1 MGIELRA
8 AVAIKGIPYPDEAI
22 NGMTREFRGWVW
34 MRWGQ
39 AVRHCGKVGGQS
51 DELAPAMDSIGVYT
65 AGQVHGRSY
74 RMRVFDPISVLV
86 AAADG
91 GEGVWGAGSRGVWG
105 SRGARADEMNL
116 CRC

>member
-51 DELAPAMDSIGVYT
+51 DELAPAKHSIGVYT
-65 AGQVHGRSY
+65 AGQVHGRCY
-74 RMRVFDPISVLV
+74 RMRVLDSISPLV
-86 AAADG
+86 AAGDDI
-91 GEGVWGAGSRGVWG
+91 S
-105 SRGARADEMNL
+105 
-116 CRC
+116 

>member
-86 AAADG
+86 AAADA
-91 GEGVWGAGSRGVWG
+91 GEGGWGAGSRGVWG